1 MNQRLMLTL
10 AVLAGFAG
18 GVLSQYVSPMLV
30 QAQSSPIRVNA
41 QSFNLV
47 DKTGAYIGG
56 IAVDGGGKITVTM
69 RDTESDKSFYIVD
82 PVGGLKNQMD
92 ALKNQLL
99 VP

>member
-1 MNQRLMLTL
+1 MNQKLILTL

-30 QAQSSPIRVNA
+30 HAQNSPIRVSA

-56 IAVDGGGKITVTM
+56 IAIDGAGRIGVTM
-69 RDTESDKSFYIVD
+69 RDIESGHSIYISD
-82 PVGGLKNQMD
+82 AVG
-92 ALKNQLL
+92 ALKNQPSF
-99 VP
+99 VPRPAR